1 MAFCIASLFGIR
13 IFSFV
18 IAVTLDMVCFAYEKR
33 STTNCSQEVLISN
46 PLRLSL
52 LWITTSNF
60 TCIIV
65 LAWLYKR
72 PLDATFC
79 GFKSCFIKLLK
90 NDSFWSLNLIF
101 CTILIDSVVRCMHGS
116 GSEKMA
122 YPLCVALDRL
132 LSLLVLYSLNYVN
145 SIVWSRQPRTF
156 QGLFILVTYWLGLAF
171 YLLENFYSFISNSL
185 DMAENIYPLGSSSS
199 NQDRLFLVLL
209 SLVIGAKVAFH
220 IRMIAFFW
228 RKMFHGDKDLM
239 SDDTVLEKIPDC

>member
-79 GFKSCFIKLLK
+79 CFKSCFTKLLK

-101 CTILIDSVVRCMHGS
+101 YTIFIGSVV
-116 GSEKMA
+116 
-122 YPLCVALDRL
+122 LNRL
-132 LSLLVLYSLNYVN
+132 LSLLVLYSLNYVHP
-145 SIVWSRQPRTF
+145 IVWSRQPRTF